1 MSYITF
7 EDGIVTIDD
16 KELPGLLVD
25 MTVGAQVKFDTAKTD
40 GQSGTKK
47 TPMGYDDATIRLVID
62 LVTDDPGGSDCYQ
75 KLETINAMFKD
86 VGPKAAPK
94 ILTVVNRHMR
104 ARKIN
109 QVVFSGLV
117 SRETNRDDVIRATLN
132 FEEHNPPIIKTEQR
146 VVGQTLEE
154 QKNKAEEEKKNSAPP
169 ANPSKVIKVEV
180 N

>member
-7 EDGIVTIDD
+7 EDGIVTVDG

-25 MTVGAQVKFDTAKTD
+25 LSVSAQVKFDTAKTD

-47 TPMGYDDATIRLVID
+47 TPMGFDDSAVRLVLD
-62 LVTDDPGGSDCYQ
+62 LVTDDPGGIDCYA
-75 KLETINAMFKD
+75 KLEKINAIFKD
-86 VGPKAAPK
+86 VGDKAAPK

-117 SRETNRDDVIRATLN
+117 SRETNRDDVIRATLS

-146 VVGQTLEE
+146 VVGATLEE
-154 QKNKAEEEKKNSAPP
+154 QKTKAEEAAKNSAPP
-169 ANPSKVIKVEV
+169 ANQKVIRVGV